1 MGKHSYSGG
10 TPPRIAL
17 AILGVQSTG
26 FALFYWKKWFVT
38 GQHAVKMQSDLDK
51 MSIAFWAGFV

>member
-1 MGKHSYSGG
+1 
-10 TPPRIAL
+10 
-17 AILGVQSTG
+17 
-26 FALFYWKKWFVT
+26 VT